1 MISPFEMRFNIFN
14 AAKDL
19 LETQYKANLDAWKLL
34 DKTSKEVADLAPKY
48 PTFHEI
54 LDKAVEL
61 NKFVSESTQN
71 ELVKIAK
78 RATGVG
84 VIF

>member
-1 MISPFEMRFNIFN
+1 MRFNIFN
-14 AAKDL
+14 SAKEL

-34 DKTSKEVADLAPKY
+34 DKTSKEVADLAPSY
-48 PTFHEI
+48 PTFNEI
-54 LDKAVEL
+54 LDKAIEI

-71 ELVKIAK
+71 EIVKIAK

>member
-1 MISPFEMRFNIFN
+1 MMNPFEMRFNVFN
-14 AAKDL
+14 TAKEI
-19 LETQYKANLDAWKLL
+19 LEAQYKANLDAWKLL
-34 DKTSKEVADLAPKY
+34 DKTSKEIADLAPSY
-48 PTFHEI
+48 PTISEI
-54 LDKAVEL
+54 LDKAVEI

-71 ELVKIAK
+71 EIVKIAK